1 VMVLE
6 QDDFAKYDDW
16 QLTHTTEPSLL
27 HFLTGGAGAIFP
39 PTIQLSLKRASTGF
53 VSRCP
58 RADDIWLNVHSLR
71 AGYKVRQIAKESFRL
86 VEIPGTQS
94 LALSHSNVVCKE
106 NDRQIR
112 TTYTASDVRALRDEP
127 AHSTQIYCGANF
139 HIFHCLCG
147 WADRAG
153 SPLMDCWPSSIG
165 RCS

>member
-112 TTYTASDVRALRDEP
+112 TTYTASDVRALRDEWKD
-127 AHSTQIYCGANF
+127 
-139 HIFHCLCG
+139 L
-147 WADRAG
+147 RAC
-153 SPLMDCWPSSIG
+153 P
-165 RCS
+165 